1 MEVVIGMGDRSMF
14 FDIVFGLVI
23 GDKLLPHHVGDDEGG
38 GPWNSSIAMEK
49 DSSFFSSILDEFI
62 DLIKELDDF
71 LTLVI
76 EDIVV
81 KILEIF
87 ILFFG
92 QGILTNR
99 YNCMNFVRFEDVLVH
114 SRVTI
119 SQHEGTILFVLL
131 EDDVPRRIFV
141 IYWFLHR
148 LIITLFAHLI

>member
-1 MEVVIGMGDRSMF
+1 
-14 FDIVFGLVI
+14 
-23 GDKLLPHHVGDDEGG
+23 
-38 GPWNSSIAMEK
+38 MEK

-99 YNCMNFVRFEDVLVH
+99 YNCMNFVGFEDVLVH

-141 IYWFLHR
+141 IY
-148 LIITLFAHLI
+148 